1 MPNKPYPA
9 DILTQTQSILEAWK
23 QINPDLTL
31 GELTQAVLEG
41 ELTDSG
47 PILAQINSLETQLIH
62 LRNQRDAIF
71 ASMWDKVKRVRSGV
85 KAIYGDDSSQYEMV
99 GGTRSSERKAPVRKP
114 KA

>member
-1 MPNKPYPA
+1 
-9 DILTQTQSILEAWK
+9 
-23 QINPDLTL
+23 LTL

-47 PILAQINSLETQLIH
+47 PILAQIDSLETQLIH
-62 LRNQRDAIF
+62 LRNQRDDVF

-99 GGTRSSERKAPVRKP
+99 GGTRTSERKAPVRKP